1 MPASTKQK
9 ALALTEKGGQFTVVD
24 RAVPTPNRG
33 ELLIK
38 NESIGLNPVDW
49 KIQELG
55 LFIKTYPAILGLEG
69 AGTVEA
75 VGEGV
80 TDFKQGDRVVYKASF
95 HNDKAAFQQYTLAN
109 TLYVSKVNP
118 HISWHIR

>member
-1 MPASTKQK
+1 MSQQK
-9 ALALTEKGGQFTVVD
+9 ALLLGEAK
-24 RAVPTPNRG
+24 G
-33 ELLIK
+33 ELVVGTRAIPTAIPGHVVVK
-38 NESIGLNPVDW
+38 VHSTALNPVDW

-95 HNDKAAFQQYTLAN
+95 HNDKAAYQQYTLAN
-109 TLYVSKVNP
+109 TLYVSKVGAR
-118 HISWHIR
+118 IS